1 MAKRPKMRRCRIS
14 LSGKLWELLKKQ
26 AYGMVGGNVVLAFKP
41 AGDRFGE
48 LVSLPL
54 LEGGSAS

>member
-14 LSGKLWELLKKQ
+14 FSDKF
-26 AYGMVGGNVVLAFKP
+26 GGDVVLAFKQAVP
-41 AGDRFGE
+41 TRFGSWR
-48 LVSLPL
+48 SLPL